1 MARKRIIDPDFWLK
15 EDITSCSYETRLF
28 YIGTWN
34 FSDDYGVIEDSIPK
48 LKAQIFPYDP
58 LDVTPLR
65 AKLVEIGK
73 LIPFEADGKRWLY
86 IKNFL
91 EWQKVEKPSLKRNP
105 SPPDNLLVGEE
116 LGSSNQPVGS
126 EVKLSKEKLRE
137 VKYIPEDLKSAELL
151 YHLILTRNP
160 DWYVK
165 PKWDDWAED
174 IRKIRELDGRTTQQI
189 DTIIKW
195 AQNDNFWCS
204 NILSPAKLRKQFNTL
219 VVQMGNEVRSSMPKM
234 SL

>member
-15 EDITSCSYETRLF
+15 EELAMCSFETRLF

-65 AKLVEIGK
+65 EKLVGIGK
-73 LIPFEADGKRWLY
+73 LVPFEADGKRWLY

-91 EWQKVEKPSLKRNP
+91 EWQKVEKPSQKRNP
-105 SPPDNLLVGEE
+105 EVPPTLVVGEE
-116 LGSSNQPVGS
+116 SGSGSGGVGS

-137 VKYIPEDLKSAELL
+137 VKYAPGDLELAEYL
-151 YHLILTRNP
+151 YHLIVSKNP
-160 DWYVK
+160 AWHVK
-165 PKWDDWAED
+165 PNWDQWAED
-174 IRKIRELDGRTTQQI
+174 VRKLHEIDERTHEQIRLVIT
-189 DTIIKW
+189 W
-195 AQNDNFWCS
+195 AQQDQFWS
-204 NILSPAKLRKQFNTL
+204 GNILSPAKLRKQFNTL
-219 VVQMGNEVRSSMPKM
+219 VVQMGQKVRGSRPKM
-234 SL
+234 AV